1 MNKRNLNLIF
11 ALVFLGIFICLF
23 LIVAFGNHKLD
34 LAISQGIVNIQNPVL
49 NLFFV
54 IFVKYSGITMIIL
67 VLIFAG
73 IFFLNKKEKN
83 SFAIL
88 FSLALGFFLEKIIKF
103 LFERSRPGL
112 QLIQD
117 FENSFP
123 SGHSVFAIIL
133 FSLII
138 YFYKDKTKNVFR
150 KYLFVLVN
158 VLLILL
164 IGFSRI
170 YTNLHWFTDVVAGF
184 ALGLFVFN
192 VVLFYFYKNKR
203 KI

>member
-1 MNKRNLNLIF
+1 MNKRNLRLIL

-23 LIVAFGNHKLD
+23 LFVAFGNHKLD

-49 NLFFV
+49 NFFFI
-54 IFVKYSGITMIIL
+54 IFAKYSGIAMIIL
-67 VLIFAG
+67 ALIFAG
-73 IFFLNKKEKN
+73 IFFFHKRKKD
-83 SFAIL
+83 SFTIL
-88 FSLALGFFLEKIIKF
+88 FALTLGFLLEKIIKL
-103 LFERSRPGL
+103 LFDRARPGI
-112 QLIQD
+112 QLLQD

-138 YFYKDKTKNVFR
+138 YFYKDKTKNVF
-150 KYLFVLVN
+150 KKNLFIFVN
-158 VLLILL
+158 ILLIL
-164 IGFSRI
+164 IVGFSRI
-170 YTNLHWFTDVVAGF
+170 YTNLHWFSDVFAGF

-192 VVLFYFYKNKR
+192 VVLFYFYKSKR